1 MENKKGRGRPK
12 VEDTLPENW
21 KDIIL
26 QSGREGKHLSDFV
39 LKLGYSYE
47 SHYQMIKRNREYSDT
62 IKEYNVL
69 CEQWWYEQARTAVE
83 RGESNKFN
91 QRLWTVVMK
100 NKFRDNWSD
109 DKNIDITTQGEK
121 IGDNSIQVEIIRKTL
136 E

>member
-1 MENKKGRGRPK
+1 M
-12 VEDTLPENW
+12 EDTLPENW
-21 KDIIL
+21 KEIIL

-47 SHYQMIKRNREYSDT
+47 SHYQLIKRNREYSDT